1 MSVFLITLLYS
12 RRFGPCPIF
21 PLAGNI
27 PPELGQ
33 LHALEELDLTDNN
46 LEGELNQFPN

>member
-1 MSVFLITLLYS
+1 MSVFLETLLYS
-12 RRFGPCPIF
+12 RRFGPCLIF

-33 LHALEELDLTDNN
+33 LHALKELTLSGNN

>member
-1 MSVFLITLLYS
+1 MSVFLETLLYS

-33 LHALEELDLTDNN
+33 LHALQLLLLSDNN
-46 LEGELNQFPN
+46 LEGELNDFPN